1 MENDSKYLLS
11 AYQKKSFDLFNQL
24 IATEAKAQQQQD
36 LIEAQNTKIQ
46 EFANANAQLVNEV
59 KKLENHIAEREQQIK
74 NITERNSKR
83 VSKRKPTSES
93 GHIQD
98 AGEF

>member
-1 MENDSKYLLS
+1 MENDNKYILS

-36 LIEAQNTKIQ
+36 LIEAQNAKIQ

-83 VSKRKPTSES
+83 VSKRKPTSDSETV
-93 GHIQD
+93 QD